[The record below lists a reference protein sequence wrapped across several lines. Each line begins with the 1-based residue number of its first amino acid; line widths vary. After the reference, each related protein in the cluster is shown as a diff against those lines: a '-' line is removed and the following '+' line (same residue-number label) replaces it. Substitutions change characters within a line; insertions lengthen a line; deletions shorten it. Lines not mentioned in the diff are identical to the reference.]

1 MIRLLAILSLLASS
15 FAHGAELSA
24 VQLDKSTIAFVS
36 KQMSV
41 PVEGDFKKFSAQI
54 DLDPTRPE
62 AGRARIEIDLDSI
75 DAGSTEANNEVKSK
89 SWFNTREFPKA
100 SFVSSAV
107 KVLGG
112 GRLEATG
119 KMTIKGKTLETRA
132 PFTLKQEKGV
142 LILDGAFPLKRL
154 DYGIGSGVWS
164 DTSVVADEVQVKFHF
179 VLKSPPPST
188 GEIP

>member
-1 MIRLLAILSLLASS
+1 MIRLLAILSLLSSS

-24 VQLDKSTIAFVS
+24 VQLDQSSIAFVS
-36 KQMSV
+36 RQMNV
-41 PVEGDFKKFSAQI
+41 PVEGAFKKFTAQI
-54 DLDPTRPE
+54 NIDPARPE
-62 AGRARIEIDLDSI
+62 AGRARIEIDLASI
-75 DAGSTEANNEVKSK
+75 DAGGTEANDEVKSK

-107 KVLGG
+107 KALGG
-112 GRLEATG
+112 GRFETFG

-164 DTSVVADEVQVKFHF
+164 DTSVVADEVLVKFHF
-179 VLKSPPPST
+179 VLK
-188 GEIP
+188 

>member
-1 MIRLLAILSLLASS
+1 MTRLLAILSLLSS
-15 FAHGAELSA
+15 GFAHAAELSA
-24 VQLDKSTIAFVS
+24 VQLDKSSIAFVS
-36 KQMSV
+36 KQMNV
-41 PVEGDFKKFSAQI
+41 PVEGDFKKFTAQI
-54 DLDPTRPE
+54 SLDPARPE

-75 DAGSTEANNEVKSK
+75 DAGSAEANDEVKSK

-107 KVLGG
+107 KALGG
-112 GRLEATG
+112 GRFEAAG
-119 KMTIKGKTLETRA
+119 KMTIKGKTLESHA

-179 VLKSPPPST
+179 VLK
-188 GEIP
+188 